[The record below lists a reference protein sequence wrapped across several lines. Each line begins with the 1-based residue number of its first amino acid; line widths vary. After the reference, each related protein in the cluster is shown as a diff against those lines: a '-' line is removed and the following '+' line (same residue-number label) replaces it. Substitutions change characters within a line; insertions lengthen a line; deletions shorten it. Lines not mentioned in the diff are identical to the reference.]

1 MHMFHLKSLQPP
13 GSTWLRG
20 EWRER
25 GSLGT
30 LNGERTLKVA
40 EGPLRT
46 SGGRG
51 SPEARLYRGPAY
63 VVDKVEQDFIIHH
76 RPISLK
82 SGHSGLGVINTHS
95 PPLVEDTT
103 GSLMRWKERHTHWTD
118 LLS

>member
-1 MHMFHLKSLQPP
+1 MAERGVERERQPGDP
-13 GSTWLRG
+13 
-20 EWRER
+20 EWREDTEGGR
-25 GSLGT
+25 GSS
-30 LNGERTLKVA
+30 EDI
-40 EGPLRT
+40 
-46 SGGRG
+46 GGRG

-103 GSLMRWKERHTHWTD
+103 GSLMRWKERHTRWTD